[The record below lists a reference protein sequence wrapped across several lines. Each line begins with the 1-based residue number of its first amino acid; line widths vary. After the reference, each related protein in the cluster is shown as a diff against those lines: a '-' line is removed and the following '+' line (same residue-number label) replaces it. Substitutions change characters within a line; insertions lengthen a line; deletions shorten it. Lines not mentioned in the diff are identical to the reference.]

1 MKLIF
6 NYLCRPIDQIIIKDN
21 NKIVT
26 IMDDMCR
33 FFSSAA
39 VAALSRVINH
49 DPANE
54 GNTVEAS
61 LNMLHKSC
69 VQAQTSSNPLTADT
83 FLAIFEKSS
92 ASLFAKFLEA
102 HMGSSPKFCGGP
114 SETPNLLRY
123 SQPRMPSGSV
133 SVSLVRF
140 VKQT

>member
-6 NYLCRPIDQIIIKDN
+6 SYLCRPIDQIIIKDN

-61 LNMLHKSC
+61 L
-69 VQAQTSSNPLTADT
+69 
-83 FLAIFEKSS
+83 
-92 ASLFAKFLEA
+92 
-102 HMGSSPKFCGGP
+102 
-114 SETPNLLRY
+114 
-123 SQPRMPSGSV
+123 
-133 SVSLVRF
+133 
-140 VKQT
+140 